1 MAIAE
6 APAVTDDELGELWED
21 APGLPGFFSTVDHK
35 RIGMR
40 YIYTCFFFFF
50 VAGLMA
56 LVMRAQLAEP
66 NAKVLGPQLY
76 NELFTMHGVTM
87 IFLFNTPV
95 LAGFGNYLI
104 PLQIGT
110 RDMAFPR
117 LNAFSYWVFLLGGI
131 FMYSSFFFGMPDG
144 GWFGYT
150 PLVSKTFSPG
160 LNIDFWGLG
169 IVFTGLSTTV
179 GSINFIVTI
188 FKLRAPGMSLN
199 RMPIFVWSMLVFS
212 FMAIFAVPA
221 VTLATG
227 LNELDRIF
235 GTAFFV
241 PALGGSVLL
250 YQHLF
255 WFWGHPEVYI
265 LFVPATGMISQI
277 IPAFSGRPLSGYL
290 WVAGSLVTVG
300 FISFGVWVHHMFAT
314 GMPAVAMAFFSGVS
328 LIITL
333 PSGVQFFAW
342 IATMWKGKVRLT
354 TPMLFA
360 IGFLLIFLLGGITG
374 VMVAVLPF
382 DWQVTD
388 SYFVVAHFHYVLNGA
403 VVFPI
408 FGAIYYWMPK
418 MTGRMLN
425 EKLGRLSFWV
435 MFVGFNI
442 TFFPMHIL
450 GFLGMPRR
458 IYTYDNGLGWG
469 GLNAM
474 VSIGSAIFGLGTAI
488 TLFNWVWSRRK
499 GEAAGDD
506 PWDADSLEWSTTS
519 PPPHYNFAA
528 IPLVASR
535 HPLWDQRPLPFAESG
550 DDPDTSGLGI
560 EGAIERETPVTS
572 GIDTRPEGNL
582 EIPHETYLPFVL
594 ALGLAVLFVGL
605 LVHAIFVG
613 VTGAALAVLGTLWWA
628 WRTEEDLPP
637 PETEPEAPVNVADA
651 GPEPA
656 TTPGVGG

>member
-1 MAIAE
+1 MTLLDRVPRGPIPSGKDLA
-6 APAVTDDELGELWED
+6 TLWED
-21 APGLPGFFSTVDHK
+21 APGIPGFFSTVDHK

-40 YIYTCFFFFF
+40 YIYTSFLFFFL
-50 VAGLMA
+50 AGLTA
-56 LVMRAQLAEP
+56 LLMRAQLTAPE
-66 NAKVLGPQLY
+66 NHVLGPQLY
-76 NELFTMHGVTM
+76 NELMTMHGTTM

-104 PLQIGT
+104 PLQLGT

-117 LNAFSYWVFLLGGI
+117 INAFSFWVFLLGGI
-131 FMYSSFFFGMPDG
+131 FMYMSFFVGKMPDG
-144 GWFGYT
+144 GWFAY
-150 PLVSKTFSPG
+150 PPMVSKTYSPG
-160 LNIDFWGLG
+160 INMDFWGLG
-169 IVFTGLSTTV
+169 VVFVGLSTTV

-188 FKLRAPGMSLN
+188 FKLRAPGMSLQ

-221 VTLATG
+221 VTLAAG
-227 LNELDRIF
+227 LLELDRLF
-235 GTAFFV
+235 GTSFFV
-241 PALGGSVLL
+241 SALGGSALL

-277 IPAFSGRPLSGYL
+277 IPVFSRRPLAGYL
-290 WVAGSLVTVG
+290 WVAASLVTIG

-314 GMPAVAMAFFSGVS
+314 GMPPLAMAFFSAVS
-328 LIITL
+328 LIIAI

-342 IATMWKGKVRLT
+342 IATMWKGAVRLT

-360 IGFLLIFLLGGITG
+360 VGFLLIFLLGGITG

-418 MTGRMLN
+418 MTGRMLS
-425 EKLGRLSFWV
+425 ERLGRISFWV

-458 IYTYDNGLGWG
+458 VYTYRDGLGWE
-469 GLNAM
+469 GLNVM
-474 VSIGSAIFGLGTAI
+474 VSLGSLIFALGTGI
-488 TLFNWVWSRRK
+488 TLVNWLWSRRK
-499 GEAAGDD
+499 GQLAGDD
-506 PWDADSLEWSTTS
+506 PWGADSLEWSTTS
-519 PPPHYNFAA
+519 PPPEYNFASV
-528 IPLVASR
+528 PLVASP
-535 HPLWDQRPLPFAESG
+535 HPLWDQVPLPYLGSG
-550 DDPDTSGLGI
+550 DDEETKGLGP
-560 EGAIERETPVTS
+560 EGAVARQTPVTS
-572 GIDTRPEGNL
+572 GIDTGPEGNL
-582 EIPHETYLPFVL
+582 SIPGETYLPLLV
-594 ALGLAVLFVGL
+594 AVGLAVVFLGL
-605 LVHAIFVG
+605 LVNAAAVG
-613 VTGAALAVLGTLWWA
+613 VVGVGLAVVGVVWWS
-628 WRTEEDLPP
+628 WRTEEDL
-637 PETEPEAPVNVADA
+637 T
-651 GPEPA
+651 
-656 TTPGVGG
+656 

>member
-1 MAIAE
+1 MAIVE
-6 APAVTDDELGELWED
+6 TPAVSESELGELWED

-56 LVMRAQLAEP
+56 LVMRAQLAQP
-66 NAKVLGPQLY
+66 DAKVLGPELY

-144 GWFGYT
+144 GWFGYV
-150 PLVSKTFSPG
+150 PLVGKTFSPG

-227 LNELDRIF
+227 LNELDRLF
-235 GTAFFV
+235 GTSFFV

-277 IPAFSGRPLSGYL
+277 IPTFSGRPLAGYL

-314 GMPAVAMAFFSGVS
+314 GLPAVAMAFFSGVS

-342 IATMWKGKVRLT
+342 IATMWKGRVRLT

-418 MTGRMLN
+418 MTGRMLS
-425 EKLGRLSFWV
+425 EKLGKLSFWV

-474 VSIGSAIFGLGTAI
+474 VSVGSAIFGLGTAI

-499 GEAAGDD
+499 GAPAGDD

-519 PPPHYNFAA
+519 PPPEYNFAA

-535 HPLWDQRPLPFAESG
+535 HPLWDQHPLPFATSG
-550 DDPDTSGLGI
+550 DEPETKGLGI
-560 EGAIERETPVTS
+560 EGAVARETPVTS

-582 EIPHETYLPFVL
+582 EIPHETYLPFVA

-605 LVHAIFVG
+605 LVQAIVVG
-613 VTGAALAVLGTLWWA
+613 VSGVALAVLGAWWWA
-628 WRTEEDLPP
+628 WRTEEDLAPTDTG
-637 PETEPEAPVNVADA
+637 PEAPGGEDAPAEPEAV
-651 GPEPA
+651 
-656 TTPGVGG
+656 TR